1 MWGTSEPPRGNPR
14 PSGRGGGQSGYEGQ
28 FKVHKKWRFRFYDV
42 ERLECP
48 RCGGVFNHYYGVSP
62 VGKKSEYIIRVKPRA
77 TSAGHKQISH
87 KYTVLPVI
95 VS

>member
-1 MWGTSEPPRGNPR
+1 MVKCPYC
-14 PSGRGGGQSGYEGQ
+14 GYEGQ

-62 VGKKSEYIIRVKPRA
+62 GGKKSEYTIRVKPRA
-77 TSAGHKQISH
+77 TSAGHK
-87 KYTVLPVI
+87 
-95 VS
+95 